1 MQVTNELRKAVV
13 RFLLI
18 TLGIYG
24 LLTHGWSGFSD
35 LYARGFRAALR
46 ATLVSPTGV
55 REVDVPEAQPMAGI
69 TGIVIA
75 NRKLL
80 APDGSGPI
88 RNVNLPNATFWHASA
103 LLLALS
109 LATPCRWS
117 QRMTAVLVG
126 LLLLYAFIAG
136 TISFALWNEGRH
148 VGLSAISPAWAATTD
163 RLETI
168 LVEQATLVIPF
179 LAWFG
184 GLWPRWKRL

>member
-1 MQVTNELRKAVV
+1 MQVTNVQRKAVV
-13 RFLLI
+13 RFLVI

-24 LLTHGWSGFSD
+24 LLTHGWAGFGD
-35 LYARGFRAALR
+35 LYAHGFRAALR
-46 ATLVSPTGV
+46 TTLVSPTGV
-55 REVDVPEAQPMAGI
+55 REVDVPEAQPAAG
-69 TGIVIA
+69 TTCLVIA

-80 APDGSGPI
+80 ASDGSGPI

-109 LATPCRWS
+109 LASPCRWS
-117 QRMTAVLVG
+117 LRMTAALVG
-126 LLLLYAFIAG
+126 LLLLYVFIAG

-148 VGLSAISPAWAATTD
+148 VELSAISPAWAATTD

-168 LVEQATLVIPF
+168 LVEQATLFVPI
-179 LAWFG
+179 LAWFV

>member
-1 MQVTNELRKAVV
+1 MQVTNVQRKAVV

-18 TLGIYG
+18 ALGIYG
-24 LLTHGWSGFSD
+24 LLTHGWPDFND
-35 LYARGFRAALR
+35 FYARGFRAALR

-55 REVDVPEAQPMAGI
+55 REVDIPKEQIVAGA
-69 TGIVIA
+69 TSIVMA

-88 RNVNLPNATFWHASA
+88 RNVILPNSTFWHATA

-109 LATPCRWS
+109 LSTPCRWS
-117 QRMTAVLVG
+117 LRLTATLVG
-126 LLLLYAFIAG
+126 LLGLYAFIAG
-136 TISFALWNEGRH
+136 TLSFALWNEGRH

-168 LVEQATLVIPF
+168 LVEQAALFVPF
-179 LAWFG
+179 LAWFV
-184 GLWPRWKRL
+184 GLWPRLKRT

>member
-1 MQVTNELRKAVV
+1 MQATNVQGKAVV

-24 LLTHGWSGFSD
+24 LLTYGWSGSSD

-46 ATLVSPTGV
+46 TTLVSPTGL
-55 REVDVPEAQPMAGI
+55 REVDVPEAQPVAGT

-80 APDGSGPI
+80 ATDGSGPI
-88 RNVNLPNATFWHASA
+88 RNVNLPNATFWHATA

-109 LATPCRWS
+109 LATPYRWS
-117 QRMTAVLVG
+117 QRMTVALVG
-126 LLLLYAFIAG
+126 LLLLHAFIAG

-148 VGLSAISPAWAATTD
+148 VGLSALSPTWASTTD

-184 GLWPRWKRL
+184 GLWPRWKCL

>member
-1 MQVTNELRKAVV
+1 MQVTNVQRKAVV

-24 LLTHGWSGFSD
+24 LLTQGWSGFSD
-35 LYARGFRAALR
+35 LYARGFRGALR
-46 ATLVSPTGV
+46 ATLVSPTSV
-55 REVDVPEAQPMAGI
+55 REVDVPEVQPEAGI

-88 RNVNLPNATFWHASA
+88 RHVNLPNATFWHASA
-103 LLLALS
+103 LLVALS
-109 LATPCRWS
+109 LASPYRWS
-117 QRMTAVLVG
+117 QRMTAALVG
-126 LLLLYAFIAG
+126 LLLVHVFMAC

-148 VGLSAISPAWAATTD
+148 VGLCAISPAWAATTD

-168 LVEQATLVIPF
+168 LVEQATLFVPF
-179 LAWFG
+179 LAWFV
-184 GLWPRWKRL
+184 GLWPRWKGL